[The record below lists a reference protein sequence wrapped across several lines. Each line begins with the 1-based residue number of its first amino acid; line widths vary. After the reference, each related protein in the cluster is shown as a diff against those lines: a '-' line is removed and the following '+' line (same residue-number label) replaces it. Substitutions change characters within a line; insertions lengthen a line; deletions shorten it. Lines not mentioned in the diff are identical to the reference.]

1 MGASAREIEREIKQ
15 TRERMDD
22 NLTRLEGQAGSSAR
36 RYGVIAAAVLG
47 VAIVATA
54 GVVLYRRT
62 HRPTLRDRIDDLSF
76 DRLRELASELSS
88 SLKDRLPSVTVRVNE
103 KTEEEPGTV
112 ESIIRKVAPALAGTA
127 GSALLNRLVATPPE
141 DSAQVEYAPPQAE

>member
-22 NLTRLEGQAGSSAR
+22 NLTRLEGQAASSAK
-36 RYGVIAAAVLG
+36 RYGAIAAAVLG

-54 GVVLYRRT
+54 GIVLYRRT
-62 HRPTLRDRIDDLSF
+62 HRPSLRDRIDDLSL
-76 DRLRELASELSS
+76 DHLRELASELTAT
-88 SLKDRLPSVTVRVNE
+88 LKDRVPSVTLRVNE
-103 KTEEEPGTV
+103 KTYEEPGTV

-127 GSALLNRLVATPPE
+127 GSALLNRLIATPE
-141 DSAQVEYAPPQAE
+141 DEYAAPQAE

>member
-22 NLTRLEGQAGSSAR
+22 NLTRLEGQAASSAK

-54 GVVLYRRT
+54 GIVLYRRT
-62 HRPTLRDRIDDLSF
+62 HRPSLRERIDDLSL
-76 DRLRELASELSS
+76 DHLRELVSELTAT
-88 SLKDRLPSVTVRVNE
+88 LKDRVPSVTLRVNE
-103 KTEEEPGTV
+103 KTDEEPGTV

-127 GSALLNRLVATPPE
+127 GSALLNRLIATPE
-141 DSAQVEYAPPQAE
+141 DEYAAPQAE